1 MTYHIDI
8 QHACQ
13 QPIPIKDDM
22 LILWAE
28 ATLRSARS
36 AGEITLRLVEVE
48 EMTQLNHTYR
58 KKNKPTNVLAF
69 PQQIPSMIT
78 MDCPLL
84 GDVVICPQVLA
95 SETNEHDL
103 QAHWA
108 HIVIHGVLHLLGY
121 DHILPADAHIME
133 EQEIKLL
140 AQFGY
145 DNPYL
150 EDSHLE

>member
-13 QPIPIKDDM
+13 EPSPFSDDM

-28 ATLRSARS
+28 TTLRSLRP
-36 AGEITLRLVEVE
+36 AGEITIRLVDSE
-48 EMTQLNHTYR
+48 EMIQLNHSYR
-58 KKNKPTNVLAF
+58 QQNKPTNVLAF
-69 PQQIPSMIT
+69 PQQIPSIVQ

-84 GDVVICPQVLA
+84 GDVVICPHVLA
-95 SETNEHDL
+95 KEANDQDL

-145 DNPYL
+145 DNPYS
-150 EDSHLE
+150 EDPHFE